1 VTTKHLPQPAALLFD
16 LDGTLVD
23 TVSTRLETW
32 LQALGEFEITADRAA
47 VARLIGSDGRRLART
62 VAERSGSPID
72 LDEATAIDHR
82 AGQIYDRLNTNPRP
96 LEGAVQLLD
105 ELDTRHI
112 PWAIATS
119 SLRAQVK
126 ASVDALQLPRRPMI
140 VDGSDVE
147 HAKPAPDLLLSAA
160 QELRVSSERIW
171 YVGDSIWDM
180 EAARAAGMP
189 SVGVTTG
196 FAGADELH
204 ATGAWLVI
212 RLLSELVKFL

>member
-1 VTTKHLPQPAALLFD
+1 MTTKHLPQPAAVLFD

-23 TVSTRLETW
+23 TVSTRLEAW
-32 LQALGEFEITADRAA
+32 LQALGEFDISAARAA

-62 VAERSGSPID
+62 VAEQSHSPID

-82 AGQIYDRLNTNPRP
+82 AGQIYDKLNTNPRP
-96 LEGAVQLLD
+96 LEGAVELLD
-105 ELDTRHI
+105 ELDKRQI

-119 SLRAQVK
+119 SLQTQVK
-126 ASVDALQLPRRPMI
+126 ASVDALKLPRRPMI
-140 VDGSDVE
+140 VDGSHVE
-147 HAKPAPDLLLSAA
+147 HAKPAPDLLLRAA
-160 QELRVSSERIW
+160 QELRVSTERIW

-196 FAGADELH
+196 FAGADELQ
-204 ATGAWLVI
+204 ATGAWLVL
-212 RLLSELVKFL
+212 RWLSELVDFL